1 MQSMQPLILMVLMFG
16 VFYFLLIRPQV
27 KRQKKH
33 QAMLDALEKGDEIVT
48 RGGIIGRITGISGQ
62 KVVIEIQEKVRV
74 RLLRSAI
81 ESKYDAKKFNAG
93 EAASTKSK
101 GANKSSNKSKKKA
114 AA

>member
-74 RLLRSAI
+74 RMLRSAI
-81 ESKYDAKKFNAG
+81 ESKYDAKKFNTG
-93 EAASTKSK
+93 EAAATKSK
-101 GANKSSNKSKKKA
+101 GPGKSSNKSKKKA